1 MYKYIPRDQNLV
13 FSFWIFLWMFGQVYC
28 CYELTWHSI
37 CVSGRGQKCGVE
49 SLSCR
54 KVLRIELNFPRIC
67 VSIYKC
73 WSVWPVLKR
82 IDNAT
87 QTWWMPFSLSLLFLF
102 FYLWQHQ
109 RLNLGTQAWNSST
122 PSMSYTLYQSEV
134 LK

>member
-102 FYLWQHQ
+102 FIFGNIRDWIWELRHE
-109 RLNLGTQAWNSST
+109 TQALLRWAILST
-122 PSMSYTLYQSEV
+122 NQRF
-134 LK
+134 